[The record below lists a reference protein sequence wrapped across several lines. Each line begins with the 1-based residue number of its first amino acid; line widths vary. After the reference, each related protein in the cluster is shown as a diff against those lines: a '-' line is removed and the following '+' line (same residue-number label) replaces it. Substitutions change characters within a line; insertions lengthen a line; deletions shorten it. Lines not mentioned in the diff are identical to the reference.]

1 MRLIGGIMETKTL
14 KLFKELIIK
23 KKKDVLKNSERKS
36 EFLQDMIGGDYV
48 DTLNENTGN
57 QLNFKLQSRDRIYLN
72 KLNQALQKIQDGS
85 FGECAECSEE
95 ISIKRLLARPVAEM
109 CICCKEAAEHQE
121 GNITYNKKSK
131 THGKVIS
138 NNAGAEVI
146 NFGEYTKSNSSKGEN
161 VLFLR
166 QFLQ

>member
-1 MRLIGGIMETKTL
+1 METKTL
-14 KLFKELIIK
+14 KLFKELIVK
-23 KKKDVLKNSERKS
+23 KKKEVLKNSEKKS
-36 EFLQDMIGGDYV
+36 EFLQDMIGGDYI

-72 KLNQALQKIQDGS
+72 KLNQALQKIQEGS
-85 FGECAECSEE
+85 FGECVECGEK

-109 CICCKEAAEHQE
+109 CICCKEAAEHRE
-121 GNITYNKKSK
+121 GAITYNKKSN
-131 THGKVIS
+131 THGKVIT
-138 NNAGAEVI
+138 NNSGAEVI